1 MARQFTIGRGRAAEV
16 VGSTALAEQ
25 LRRAVYK
32 LAPRVIVR
40 IETEALK
47 LENFAQNRW
56 PVGENKAE
64 NGKKYTKADRT
75 AGKPIRP
82 HSKALFD
89 YGLRVLPDAV
99 EGFVSNR
106 AAYWFRIKSKKN
118 DLGGKSA
125 VVELLRKPL
134 RKRVPIVA
142 KEIAEDVRA
151 LVRAEG

>member
-1 MARQFTIGRGRAAEV
+1 MARQFTIGKGRAAEV

-32 LAPRVIVR
+32 LAPRVMSR
-40 IETEALK
+40 LEGEALK
-47 LENFAQNRW
+47 LENKAQVGW
-56 PVGENKAE
+56 PVGVDKAE
-64 NGKKYTKADRT
+64 NGKRYTKADRE

-82 HSKALFD
+82 HSRALFD

-106 AAYWFRIKSKKN
+106 APYWTKIKSEKMG
-118 DLGGKSA
+118 LGGKSA

-134 RKRVPIVA
+134 KKRAPIVA